1 MDAELLAD
9 IASAHGDYANAVA
22 RAAFGEFYQRH
33 AAWLYRRLCRTSTF
47 GLLKPMDSVNDVVQ
61 ETFYRAFKGAK
72 TFDPNFASD
81 PGRLEALVRGWL
93 GGIANRV
100 IADMLRHPEPD
111 AVESIR
117 LEPRQSAWSDES
129 DEAKPESPVVKALQ
143 DELKK
148 LSPLQ
153 QDIIAAAEFYFQPN
167 TTYQRLPNGV
177 TKMLAEKHCTSSD
190 NIRQVRRRTMAS
202 LRNKLQSLLEEA

>member
-1 MDAELLAD
+1 MDAQLLAD
-9 IASAHGDYANAVA
+9 IASAHGDHADTVA

-33 AAWLYRRLCRTSTF
+33 ATWLYNRLCRTSAF
-47 GLLKPMDSVNDVVQ
+47 GLLRPKDAVHDVVQ

-72 TFDPNFASD
+72 TFDPNFSSD

-100 IADMLRHPEPD
+100 IADMLRNSEPD
-111 AVESIR
+111 ATEPSR
-117 LEPRQSAWSDES
+117 LEPRQTAWADVDES
-129 DEAKPESPVVKALQ
+129 IPDSPVVRALQ
-143 DELKK
+143 HELKR

-153 QDIIAAAEFYFQPN
+153 QDIIAAAEFYYQPD

-177 TKMLAEKHCTSSD
+177 AKMLAEKHHTSSD
-190 NIRQVRRRTMAS
+190 NIRQVRRRTMAQ
-202 LRNKLQSLLEEA
+202 LRKKLESLLEET

>member
-1 MDAELLAD
+1 MDVELLED
-9 IASAHGDYANAVA
+9 IASARGDHANPVA

-33 AAWLYRRLCRTSTF
+33 VAWLYHKLRRTRAFDLLTSN
-47 GLLKPMDSVNDVVQ
+47 DAVHDVVQ

-72 TFDPNFASD
+72 TFNPDLVSD
-81 PGRLEALVRGWL
+81 PSRLEGLVRGWL

-100 IADMLRHPEPD
+100 IADMLGSPKPD
-111 AVESIR
+111 AVEASL
-117 LEPRQSAWSDES
+117 LEPAQTGWRDDSE
-129 DEAKPESPVVKALQ
+129 EPEPDSPVVQALL

-153 QDIIAAAEFYFQPN
+153 RDVIAAAEYYFQPG

-177 TKMLAEKHCTSSD
+177 TQRLAEKHCTSSD
-190 NIRQVRRRTMAS
+190 NIRQVRRRTMAT
-202 LRNKLQSLLEEA
+202 LRRRLQSMLEET